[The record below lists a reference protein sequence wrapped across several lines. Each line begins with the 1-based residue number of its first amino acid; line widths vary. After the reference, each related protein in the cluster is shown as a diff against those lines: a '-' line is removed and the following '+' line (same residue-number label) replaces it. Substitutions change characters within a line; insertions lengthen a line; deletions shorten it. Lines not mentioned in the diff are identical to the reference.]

1 MALAHKK
8 RRDGR
13 YAYMTSSSSG
23 AAAASPAT
31 IRKVLLAACAAS
43 SIEWYDFFIYLTAA
57 ALVFPALFF
66 PADID
71 PVAGVLASFSTAA
84 VGFFARPV
92 GGVLFGHFGDRLGR
106 KRTLVIALLLMGI
119 ATTLVGLLP
128 TYSTIGIWAAVA
140 LFVLRI
146 CQGLA
151 VGGQWGGAMLLAT
164 EYAPPDKRG
173 FYGSF
178 AQVGV
183 PVGLVLGNAFFLI
196 LTAVMSPEAFEVW
209 GWRIPF
215 LASIVLIGLAMYIQ
229 LRLEDTPAFRRLQ
242 ERQQEAQEE
251 EGDEARQRSPVLE
264 VIRQHPKQILLA
276 AGAFFVVN
284 GAFYVLITGM
294 LDYGTRDLGLSR
306 SAMLTAVLISSVA
319 QIVMLPAWSLLS
331 DRLGRRPVYLAGAV
345 LLGLWAFPL
354 FWLVDTRNIVLITV
368 ALLLG
373 QLFLS
378 MMYGPQAALFSEM
391 FSRQVR
397 YSGASIGYQLAA
409 VFAGG
414 LAPIIMVWLLD
425 TTGTSFSVSLYIFA
439 MAALTFFSV
448 YLVTETY
455 EGEMAED
462 VAEEEGAAAK

>member
-1 MALAHKK
+1 
-8 RRDGR
+8 
-13 YAYMTSSSSG
+13 MTSPG
-23 AAAASPAT
+23 AEAATPSPAT
-31 IRKVLLAACAAS
+31 IRKVLVAACAAS
-43 SIEWYDFFIYLTAA
+43 AIEWYDFFIYLTAA

-106 KRTLVIALLLMGI
+106 KRTLVLALLLMGV

-128 TYSTIGIWAAVA
+128 TYSTVGIWAAIA

-164 EYAPPDKRG
+164 EYAPPSKRG

-183 PVGLVLGNAFFLI
+183 PIGLVLGNAFFLV
-196 LTAVMSPEAFEVW
+196 LAAVQTPEAFAAW

-215 LASIVLIGLAMYIQ
+215 IASIVLIGLAMFIQ

-242 ERQQEAQEE
+242 ERQQEALEE
-251 EGDEARQRSPVLE
+251 EGGEARQRSPVLQ
-264 VIRQHPKQILLA
+264 VIREHPKQILLA

-284 GAFYVLITGM
+284 GAFYVMITGM

-306 SAMLTAVLISSVA
+306 SAMLTAVLISSFA
-319 QIVMLPAWSLLS
+319 QIFMLPAWSALS
-331 DRLGRRPVYLAGAV
+331 DRVGRRPVYLSGAV
-345 LLGLWAFPL
+345 LLGLWSFPL

-425 TTGTSFSVSLYIFA
+425 TTGTSISVSIYMFA
-439 MAALTFFSV
+439 MACLTFFSV

-455 EGEMAED
+455 EDEMAED
-462 VAEEEGAAAK
+462 VAEEEGAAAKG

>member
-1 MALAHKK
+1 
-8 RRDGR
+8 
-13 YAYMTSSSSG
+13 MTSSSSG

-251 EGDEARQRSPVLE
+251 GDEAQQRSPVLQ
-264 VIRQHPKQILLA
+264 VIREHPKQILLA

-425 TTGTSFSVSLYIFA
+425 TTGTSFSISLYIFA

>member
-1 MALAHKK
+1 
-8 RRDGR
+8 
-13 YAYMTSSSSG
+13 MTSSSAE
-23 AAAASPAT
+23 AASPSPAT
-31 IRKVLLAACAAS
+31 IRKVLVAACAAS
-43 SIEWYDFFIYLTAA
+43 AIEWYDFFIYLTAA

-92 GGVLFGHFGDRLGR
+92 GGVLFGHFGDRMGR
-106 KRTLVIALLLMGI
+106 KRTLVTALLLMGV

-128 TYSTIGIWAAVA
+128 TYSTVGIWAAIA

-151 VGGQWGGAMLLAT
+151 VGGQWGGAVLLAT
-164 EYAPPDKRG
+164 EYAPPSKRG

-183 PVGLVLGNAFFLI
+183 PVGLVLGNAFFLV
-196 LTAVMSPEAFEVW
+196 LAAVQTPEAFAAW

-215 LASIVLIGLAMYIQ
+215 IASIVLIGLAMYIQ

-242 ERQQEAQEE
+242 ERQQQAQE
-251 EGDEARQRSPVLE
+251 EGDEAQQRSPVLQ
-264 VIRQHPKQILLA
+264 VIREHPKQILLA

-284 GAFYVLITGM
+284 GAFYVMITGM

-306 SAMLTAVLISSVA
+306 SAMLTAVLISSFA
-319 QIVMLPAWSLLS
+319 QIFMLPAWSALS
-331 DRLGRRPVYLAGAV
+331 DRVGRRPVYLSGAV
-345 LLGLWAFPL
+345 LLGLWSFPM
-354 FWLVDTRNIVLITV
+354 FWLVDTRSIVLITV
-368 ALLLG
+368 ALLFG

-391 FSRQVR
+391 FSRRVR

-425 TTGTSFSVSLYIFA
+425 TTGTSISVSIYMFA

-455 EGEMAED
+455 EDEMAED
-462 VAEEEGAAAK
+462 VAEKEATAKG

>member
-1 MALAHKK
+1 
-8 RRDGR
+8 
-13 YAYMTSSSSG
+13 MTSSTAG
-23 AAAASPAT
+23 DAAASPGT

-164 EYAPPDKRG
+164 EYAPPDRRG

-183 PVGLVLGNAFFLI
+183 PIGLVLGNAFFLV
-196 LTAVMSPEAFEVW
+196 LTAVMSPEAFEAW

-242 ERQQEAQEE
+242 ERQQQTQEE
-251 EGDEARQRSPVLE
+251 EGDEAQQRSPVLE

-284 GAFYVLITGM
+284 GAFYVMITGM

-319 QIVMLPAWSLLS
+319 QILMLPAWSILS
-331 DRLGRRPVYLAGAV
+331 DRVGRRPVYLAGAV

>member
-1 MALAHKK
+1 
-8 RRDGR
+8 
-13 YAYMTSSSSG
+13 MTSSNAG
-23 AAAASPAT
+23 DAAASPGT

-106 KRTLVIALLLMGI
+106 KKTLVIALLLMGI

-164 EYAPPDKRG
+164 EYAPPDRRG

-183 PVGLVLGNAFFLI
+183 PIGLVLGNAFFLI
-196 LTAVMSPEAFEVW
+196 LTAVMSPEAFEAW

-229 LRLEDTPAFRRLQ
+229 LKLEDTPAFRRLQ

-284 GAFYVLITGM
+284 GAFYVMITGM

-319 QIVMLPAWSLLS
+319 QILMLPAWSILS
-331 DRLGRRPVYLAGAV
+331 DRVGRRPVYLAGAV

-425 TTGTSFSVSLYIFA
+425 TTGTSFSVSLYMFA

-462 VAEEEGAAAK
+462 VAEEEGAAARE

>member
-1 MALAHKK
+1 
-8 RRDGR
+8 
-13 YAYMTSSSSG
+13 MTSSSAE
-23 AAAASPAT
+23 AATPSAST
-31 IRKVLLAACAAS
+31 IRKVLVAACAAS
-43 SIEWYDFFIYLTAA
+43 AIEWYDFFIYLTAA
-57 ALVFPALFF
+57 ALVFPTLFF
-66 PADID
+66 PATTD

-92 GGVLFGHFGDRLGR
+92 GGVLFGHFGDRMGR
-106 KRTLVIALLLMGI
+106 KRTLVTALLLMGVS
-119 ATTLVGLLP
+119 TTLVGLLP
-128 TYSTIGIWAAVA
+128 TYSTIGIWAAIA

-164 EYAPPDKRG
+164 EYAPPSKRG

-196 LTAVMSPEAFEVW
+196 LAAVQTQEAFGAW

-215 LASIVLIGLAMYIQ
+215 IASIVLIGLAMYIQ

-242 ERQQEAQEE
+242 ERQQQAQEGEGGEAQ
-251 EGDEARQRSPVLE
+251 QRSPVLQ
-264 VIRQHPKQILLA
+264 VIREHPKQILLA

-284 GAFYVLITGM
+284 GAFYVMITGM

-306 SAMLTAVLISSVA
+306 SQMLTAVLISSFA
-319 QIVMLPAWSLLS
+319 QIFMLPAWSALS
-331 DRLGRRPVYLAGAV
+331 DRVGRRPVYLTGAV
-345 LLGLWAFPL
+345 LLGLWSFPL

-368 ALLLG
+368 ALILG

-425 TTGTSFSVSLYIFA
+425 TTGTSLSVSLYMFA

-455 EGEMAED
+455 EDEMAED
-462 VAEEEGAAAK
+462 VAEEEGAAAKG

>member
-1 MALAHKK
+1 
-8 RRDGR
+8 
-13 YAYMTSSSSG
+13 MTSSSSG

-84 VGFFARPV
+84 VGFFARPI

-151 VGGQWGGAMLLAT
+151 VGGQWGGAVLLAT
-164 EYAPPDKRG
+164 EYAPPSKRG

-251 EGDEARQRSPVLE
+251 GDEAQQRSPVLQ
-264 VIRQHPKQILLA
+264 VIREHPKQILLA

>member
-1 MALAHKK
+1 
-8 RRDGR
+8 
-13 YAYMTSSSSG
+13 MTSSSSG

-140 LFVLRI
+140 LFILRI

-319 QIVMLPAWSLLS
+319 QILMLPAWSILS
-331 DRLGRRPVYLAGAV
+331 DRVGRRPVYLAGAV

-425 TTGTSFSVSLYIFA
+425 TTGTSFSVSLYMFA

-462 VAEEEGAAAK
+462 VAEEEGAPAKG

>member
-1 MALAHKK
+1 
-8 RRDGR
+8 
-13 YAYMTSSSSG
+13 MTSSSSE
-23 AAAASPAT
+23 AATPSPST
-31 IRKVLLAACAAS
+31 IRKVLVAACAAS
-43 SIEWYDFFIYLTAA
+43 AIEWYDFFIYLTAA

-106 KRTLVIALLLMGI
+106 KRTLVLALLLMGV

-128 TYSTIGIWAAVA
+128 TYSTVGIWAAIA

-164 EYAPPDKRG
+164 EYAPPSKRG

-183 PVGLVLGNAFFLI
+183 PIGLVLGNAFFLV
-196 LTAVMSPEAFEVW
+196 LAAVQTPEAFAAW

-215 LASIVLIGLAMYIQ
+215 IASIVLIGLAMFIQ

-242 ERQQEAQEE
+242 ERQQQAQE
-251 EGDEARQRSPVLE
+251 EGDEAQQRSPVLQ
-264 VIRQHPKQILLA
+264 VIREHPKQILLA

-284 GAFYVLITGM
+284 GAFYVMITGM

-306 SAMLTAVLISSVA
+306 SAMLTAVLISSFA
-319 QIVMLPAWSLLS
+319 QIFMLPAWSALS
-331 DRLGRRPVYLAGAV
+331 DRVGRRPVYLSGAV
-345 LLGLWAFPL
+345 LLGLWSFPL

-425 TTGTSFSVSLYIFA
+425 TTGTSISVSIYMFA
-439 MAALTFFSV
+439 MACLTFFSV

-455 EGEMAED
+455 EDEMAED
-462 VAEEEGAAAK
+462 VAEEEGAAAKG

>member
-1 MALAHKK
+1 
-8 RRDGR
+8 
-13 YAYMTSSSSG
+13 MTSSSAG
-23 AAAASPAT
+23 AAAASPGT

-183 PVGLVLGNAFFLI
+183 PVGLVLGNAFFLV
-196 LTAVMSPEAFEVW
+196 LAAVQTPEAFEAW

-251 EGDEARQRSPVLE
+251 EGGAQQRSPVLQ
-264 VIRQHPKQILLA
+264 VIREHPKQILLA

-284 GAFYVLITGM
+284 GSFYVMITGM
-294 LDYGTRDLGLSR
+294 LDYGTRDLGLTR

-319 QIVMLPAWSLLS
+319 QIFMLPAWSILS
-331 DRLGRRPVYLAGAV
+331 DRVGRRPVYLAGAV

-425 TTGTSFSVSLYIFA
+425 TTGTSFSVSLYMFA
-439 MAALTFFSV
+439 MAAITFFSV

-462 VAEEEGAAAK
+462 VAEEEGAPAKG

>member
-1 MALAHKK
+1 MA
-8 RRDGR
+8 
-13 YAYMTSSSSG
+13 SSSAG
-23 AAAASPAT
+23 AAAASPGT

-183 PVGLVLGNAFFLI
+183 PVGLVLGNAFFLV
-196 LTAVMSPEAFEVW
+196 LAAVQTPEAFEAW

-251 EGDEARQRSPVLE
+251 GDEAQQRSPVLQ
-264 VIRQHPKQILLA
+264 VIREHPKQILLA

-284 GAFYVLITGM
+284 GTFYVLITGM

-306 SAMLTAVLISSVA
+306 SAMLTAVLISSGA
-319 QIVMLPAWSLLS
+319 QILMLPAWSILS

-439 MAALTFFSV
+439 MAAITFFSV

-462 VAEEEGAAAK
+462 VAEEEGAPAKG